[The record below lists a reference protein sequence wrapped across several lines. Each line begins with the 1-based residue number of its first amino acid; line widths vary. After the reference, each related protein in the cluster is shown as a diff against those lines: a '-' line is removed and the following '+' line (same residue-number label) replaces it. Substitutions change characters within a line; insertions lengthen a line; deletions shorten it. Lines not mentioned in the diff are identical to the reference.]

1 MHKNIIASKFTHRK
15 KYLNRPSSLPL
26 HLMLLPGVILV
37 FIYAYLPMAG
47 VIMAFQ
53 DFNIYL
59 GLRAFLDSQWIGL
72 KNYTDLIK
80 MGEVKRIL
88 ANTITISF
96 WKMVV
101 GYIVPVIV
109 SVLLNE
115 IRKPILKR
123 SFQTIV
129 YMPHFISW
137 VLLAGV
143 LKQVLATD
151 GIVNNLLD
159 ALNVKPIPFLT
170 SNKWFVLTLVASDV
184 WKNFGFNTIVYLA
197 AITSI
202 DPTLYEASI
211 MDGANRRMQTLHVT
225 IPGMLPIL
233 VLTLVLMLQNI
244 LNAGFDQIFNL
255 YNVQVYATG
264 DIIDTW
270 IYRVSF
276 KAATPM
282 YDKATAVG
290 LFKSVVSLLFISTSY
305 WLAYRYAKYRIF

>member
-1 MHKNIIASKFTHRK
+1 MQKSLLGPKITRRK
-15 KYLNRPSSLPL
+15 KYLNRPSSVPL

-53 DFNIYL
+53 DFDIYL
-59 GLRAFLDSQWIGL
+59 GLKAFTHSQWIGL
-72 KNYTDLIK
+72 KNYTDLIR
-80 MGEVKRIL
+80 MGEIRRIL
-88 ANTITISF
+88 GNTITISF
-96 WKMVV
+96 WKMLA
-101 GYIVPVIV
+101 GYIIPVIV
-109 SVLLNE
+109 AILLNE
-115 IRKPILKR
+115 IRKPLLKR

-143 LKQVLATD
+143 LKQVLASD
-151 GIVNNLLD
+151 GLVNNLLGS
-159 ALNVKPIPFLT
+159 LNLKAIPFLT
-170 SNKWFVLTLVASDV
+170 NNTWFVPTLIASDV

-233 VLTLVLMLQNI
+233 VLTLVLTLQNV

-270 IYRVSF
+270 MYRVSF

-290 LFKSVVSLLFISTSY
+290 LFKSAVSLLFISVSY
-305 WLAYRYAKYRIF
+305 WLAYRYARYRIF